1 MQPAAKR
8 IPVQPNKLGGER
20 FTITERRATKR
31 QDGTWYFETVKVE
44 KSALA

>member
-1 MQPAAKR
+1 MNSRSKL
-8 IPVQPNKLGGER
+8 IPSPNKLGGDQ

-44 KSALA
+44 KSGLR

>member
-1 MQPAAKR
+1 MDNR
-8 IPVQPNKLGGER
+8 IPAPAKNSLGGEK

-44 KSALA
+44 KTGLL